1 MSRSIIMIFMDLLDW
16 ILVFGTA
23 AAFGFAFGM
32 LLPPHGWVAGVLVA
46 GVMLF
51 RAKKQ
56 RDKRIR
62 QLQKHQ
68 EKR

>member
-1 MSRSIIMIFMDLLDW
+1 MIFMDLLDW